1 MRDAQSVQARGRR
14 RVAKVPEKITVYFW
28 MIKLLTTAMGEAL
41 SDFLVHHMNPYL
53 AVVMGAAVFAMAIL
67 LQFRSRRYAAPTY
80 WFAVAMVAVFGT
92 MAADATH
99 VVLGVPYLYSTVT
112 FAIILAAVFFLWWA
126 AEGTLSIHSIYTRR
140 REMFY
145 WAAVLSTFA
154 MGTAAGDMTAATL
167 HLGYLLS
174 GLLFAAL
181 FAIPG
186 VLYFRVRMNAVLAF
200 WIAYVL
206 TRPLGASFADW
217 FGMPQ
222 IIGGLGYGHAPVAM
236 ILAAAIVIL
245 VAFVTVTRMD
255 VKRPSIRLRGD
266 SHGGP

>member
-1 MRDAQSVQARGRR
+1 MQTRGRH
-14 RVAKVPEKITVYFW
+14 RVAKVPEKITGYFW
-28 MIKLLTTAMGEAL
+28 IIKVLTTAMGEAL

-53 AVVMGAAVFAMAIL
+53 AVMIGALVFAMAIL
-67 LQFRSRRYAAPTY
+67 IQFRSRRYAAPIY

-99 VVLGVPYLYSTVT
+99 VALGVPYLYSTIT
-112 FAIILAAVFFLWWA
+112 FAMILAVVLFVWWA
-126 AEGTLSIHSIYTRR
+126 AEGTLSIHSIDTKR

-145 WAAVLSTFA
+145 WATVLSTFA
-154 MGTAAGDMTAATL
+154 MGTAAGDTAAATL

-186 VLYFRVRMNAVLAF
+186 ILYFRLRINAIVAF
-200 WIAYVL
+200 WSAYVL

-217 FGMPQ
+217 FGMPKSY
-222 IIGGLGYGHAPVAM
+222 GGLGYGHAPVAM

-245 VAFVTVTRMD
+245 VAYVNATRMD
-255 VKRPSIRLRGD
+255 VKRPSIR
-266 SHGGP
+266 S